1 MGITELDPI
10 KHKLLFERFLNPDR
24 ISMPDIDM
32 DFDERRRGDMIRYAT
47 EKYGEERVAQIITY
61 GTIKAKQAVK
71 DSGRVRGYPYA
82 LGDRITKAMPAPV
95 MGKDVPL
102 SGIFDPTHNR
112 YAEAGEFR
120 ALYESDVD
128 VRTVVDT
135 ARGLEGLKR
144 QWGVHAAGVILCRE
158 PLLDV
163 IPIQRREQDGA
174 IITQFDMG
182 ACESLGLL
190 KMDFLGLRNLTVLDD
205 CLLNI
210 KANRGETLVLE
221 DLDLDADETTYELLT
236 SGDTLGVFQLDG
248 GGLRS
253 LLRLMRPTSFDDIS
267 AVIALYRPGPMGANA
282 HIDYADRKN
291 GRRPVEPIH
300 PELAEPLAE
309 ILDETYGLIV
319 YQEQVMAIA
328 QKLAGYTLGQAD
340 LLRRAMGKKKREIL
354 EKEYLGFEA
363 GMKANGYGAGAIKT
377 LWDILVPFADYA
389 FNKAHSAGYGV
400 VSYWTAFLKANYPAE
415 YMAALLTSVRDDK
428 DKSALYLAEC
438 RRMGIKVL
446 PPDVNESDSNYT
458 PRGTDIRFGLSAIRN
473 VGENVVASL
482 VATRRDKSAYVDF
495 PDYLRKVEAVACN
508 KKTVDALIKAGAFDS
523 LGHTRRGLLA
533 VHETAI
539 DQVMETKRAEAIG
552 QYDLFGGDSSDDPSS
567 VDAFELV
574 IPVGEWDKSV
584 LLGYEREMLGLYVS
598 DHPLFGIEHVLA
610 GSVDAG
616 LATVMSDEARP
627 DGSVLTIGG
636 LITSV
641 TRKITKK
648 GDAWAI
654 AIIED
659 LEGAIETMFFPATY
673 QQCAV
678 HLTEDAVVLVRGRLD
693 KRDETPK
700 LIAMEITIPDLSQGP
715 RGPVILTLP
724 AARCTPPVV
733 ERLKEVLGNHPGTT
747 EVHLQLAT
755 GARTTVLRLDDR
767 LRVTATPS
775 LMGDLK
781 ALLGPAC
788 LGG

>member
-1 MGITELDPI
+1 E
-10 KHKLLFERFLNPDR
+10 
-24 ISMPDIDM
+24 
-32 DFDERRRGDMIRYAT
+32 
-47 EKYGEERVAQIITY
+47 
-61 GTIKAKQAVK
+61 
-71 DSGRVRGYPYA
+71 
-82 LGDRITKAMPAPV
+82 
-95 MGKDVPL
+95 
-102 SGIFDPTHNR
+102 
-112 YAEAGEFR
+112 
-120 ALYESDVD
+120 
-128 VRTVVDT
+128 
-135 ARGLEGLKR
+135 
-144 QWGVHAAGVILCRE
+144 
-158 PLLDV
+158 
-163 IPIQRREQDGA
+163 
-174 IITQFDMG
+174 
-182 ACESLGLL
+182 
-190 KMDFLGLRNLTVLDD
+190 
-205 CLLNI
+205 
-210 KANRGETLVLE
+210 
-221 DLDLDADETTYELLT
+221 
-236 SGDTLGVFQLDG
+236 
-248 GGLRS
+248 
-253 LLRLMRPTSFDDIS
+253 
-267 AVIALYRPGPMGANA
+267 
-282 HIDYADRKN
+282 
-291 GRRPVEPIH
+291 
-300 PELAEPLAE
+300 E
-309 ILDETYGLIV
+309 ILGQTYGLIV

-328 QKLAGYTLGQAD
+328 QKVAGYSLGKAD
-340 LLRRAMGKKKREIL
+340 LLRRAMGKKKKSVL
-354 EKEYLGFEA
+354 DAEYVGFEA

-473 VGENVVASL
+473 VGENVVRSL
-482 VATRRDKSAYVDF
+482 VATRREKGLFADF

-533 VHETAI
+533 VHETAV

-552 QYDLFGGDSSDDPSS
+552 QYDLFGGGMGGDDADTAGA

-574 IPVGEWDKSV
+574 IPVGEWDKAV

-598 DHPLFGIEHVLA
+598 DHPLFGIEHVIA
-610 GSVDAG
+610 GAVDAG
-616 LATVMSDEARP
+616 LATVMSDETRP
-627 DGSVLTIGG
+627 DGSILTIGG

-641 TRKITKK
+641 QRKITKK

-654 AIIED
+654 AIVED

-700 LIAMEITIPDLSQGP
+700 LIAMEITVPDLSQGP

-733 ERLKEVLGNHPGTT
+733 ERLKEVLGHHPGTT
-747 EVHLQLAT
+747 EVHLQLST

-781 ALLGPAC
+781 ALLGPSC